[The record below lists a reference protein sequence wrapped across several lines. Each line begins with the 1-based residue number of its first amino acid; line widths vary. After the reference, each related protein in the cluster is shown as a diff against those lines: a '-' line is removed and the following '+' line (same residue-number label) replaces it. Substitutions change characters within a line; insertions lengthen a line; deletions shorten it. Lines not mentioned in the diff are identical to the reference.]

1 TGMAAFGAMLAA
13 GVSWAAAAPAPAT
26 TPHANLLETSCS
38 ACHNSTD
45 WAGGLAFDTLSFDS
59 LQADAEV
66 WEETIRKLRGR
77 LMPPPGEPQPT
88 QPEIDAFVGWLT
100 ARLDSAAA
108 AAPDPG
114 YVGLHRL
121 NRNEYGREISR
132 ILDLEVDV
140 TELLPKDVDS
150 EGFANQ
156 AATLRMSPSFLDQYI
171 AAARTVARQAIG
183 RADAKSSSREYR
195 APSSLDQ

>member
-1 TGMAAFGAMLAA
+1 HCRPGGDDPNFPVTGGDEPARTPGVQLQMGCRILKADSGKTLRTTLAGMAACAAMLAA
-13 GVSWAAAAPAPAT
+13 GVSWPAAAAAPTPTSAA
-26 TPHANLLETSCS
+26 PHANLLETSCS

-100 ARLDSAAA
+100 ARLDSAAT

-132 ILDLEVDV
+132 I
-140 TELLPKDVDS
+140 
-150 EGFANQ
+150 
-156 AATLRMSPSFLDQYI
+156 
-171 AAARTVARQAIG
+171 
-183 RADAKSSSREYR
+183 
-195 APSSLDQ
+195 